1 MNVIMTVRGVIMCAM
16 IMRAVSVFIVIVL
29 AVIVRCMGRRCPM
42 AGGIGAAFGIEW
54 RLDLDD
60 ARAEALHHFLDDV
73 IAPDPQRLAH
83 DLRRQMAIAEMPG
96 KANQMEWVVTAN
108 FEQRFRGGHDFDETP
123 VLQNQRIAAAQRHRG
138 FEVEQEFQPARTG
151 HGHPPPV
158 AVVEVQHDGI
168 GRRLCPMVLSLD
180 LCRADHLTVSRRC
193 RR

>member
-1 MNVIMTVRGVIMCAM
+1 MGMRGA
-16 IMRAVSVFIVIVL
+16 
-29 AVIVRCMGRRCPM
+29 CPV
-42 AGGIGAAFGIEW
+42 AGGIGAAFRIEW

-60 ARAEALHHFLDDV
+60 AGAEALYHFLDDV

-123 VLQNQRIAAAQRHRG
+123 VLQNQRIAAAQRHRRL
-138 FEVEQEFQPARTG
+138 EVEQKLQSARPG
-151 HGHPPPV
+151 HRHPPSM
-158 AVVEVQHDGI
+158 AVVEVEHDGI
-168 GRRLCPMVLSLD
+168 GCRLCPMVLSLD
-180 LCRADHLTVSRRC
+180 LYRADHLTVSRPC